1 MRPFLCA
8 FSLTHT
14 SSLNTH
20 AVIDLVNNAQ
30 SKQERR
36 HFGLT
41 DCAETVATKGQRS
54 VTLTRVCLSG
64 KVCVFVCVVLLE
76 SKKPA
81 SEASLNTASFDN
93 MVQVQDFVAISNN
106 FLLKLQQ
113 HNLQ

>member
-1 MRPFLCA
+1 M
-8 FSLTHT
+8 
-14 SSLNTH
+14 
-20 AVIDLVNNAQ
+20 
-30 SKQERR
+30 
-36 HFGLT
+36 
-41 DCAETVATKGQRS
+41 
-54 VTLTRVCLSG
+54 
-64 KVCVFVCVVLLE
+64 FVCVVLLE